1 MTSDKERREVAAR
14 LRAGHR
20 RDGESQVTFIARMV
34 KESDRVTVVDVLRL
48 PETLADFIDRPTCRN
63 VSGHRDTFECSEC
76 RCKLELTAEVC
87 NERGEIFRV
96 PFMPKYCPSCE
107 AEVVEDV

>member
-1 MTSDKERREVAAR
+1 MISDQQRRELAAR
-14 LRAGHR
+14 LRTDHR
-20 RDGESQVTFIARMV
+20 RDREPQGVFIARMV
-34 KESDRVTVVDVLRL
+34 KGKGRVTVLDVLRL

-87 NERGEIFRV
+87 NERGEIFHV
-96 PFMPKYCPSCE
+96 PFMPKCCPNCR
-107 AEVVEDV
+107 AEVVENV